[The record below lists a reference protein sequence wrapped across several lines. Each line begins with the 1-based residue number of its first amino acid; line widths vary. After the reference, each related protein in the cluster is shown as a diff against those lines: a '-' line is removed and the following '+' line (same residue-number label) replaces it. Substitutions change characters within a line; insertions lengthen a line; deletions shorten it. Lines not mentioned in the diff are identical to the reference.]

1 MRPEQK
7 RLDEL
12 LARLVDE
19 TIDSAE
25 MTELESLLE
34 GNPGAQDR
42 YLHYLGLH
50 EDLHTRSGQSD
61 SVAQQ
66 GVLERCST
74 GLAFR
79 PNRVGWKT
87 VAGLAASVALA
98 GVMFFLLRSDSNFAT
113 IVDYGGP
120 VSWTG
125 QGQDSEATM
134 TVGLEIGDGILETA
148 GGDSWVELKFADGT
162 DAQLSGIGT
171 LEIEKRD
178 NQKRLRL
185 SGGSLS
191 VNAEPQ
197 LLGKPLVVATPSAE
211 AEVLGTQFNIL
222 ASAFS
227 TNLEVNEGLVRV
239 KRLADGRV
247 EEVKPDHEIV
257 VALETNTDFSA
268 HKRVDSVSQWQSQL
282 PRDIMQGQV
291 TKAGNAR
298 ASTHLWRGDRAIG
311 EKLKQPVLLHSIVLD
326 PSASGLPRVKIQPGQ
341 RIVVKGR
348 TREAGRVHI
357 GFATNHWEGGLAG
370 KFASYHPVLASEFE
384 IELSLAEMPRTKPRF
399 ATLPNGQ
406 EMIYLWVQSVHKDI
420 GLEVE
425 SVQLLP

>member
-197 LLGKPLVVATPSAE
+197 LPGKPLVVATPSAE

-291 TKAGNAR
+291 TTAGNAR

-326 PSASGLPRVKIQPGQ
+326 PSASSLPRVKIQPGQ

>member
-61 SVAQQ
+61 SVAQH

-197 LLGKPLVVATPSAE
+197 LPGKPLVVATPSAE

-291 TKAGNAR
+291 TTAGNAR

-326 PSASGLPRVKIQPGQ
+326 PSASSLPRVKIQPGQ

>member
-34 GNPGAQDR
+34 GNPEAQDR

-74 GLAFR
+74 KLAFR

-98 GVMFFLLRSDSNFAT
+98 GVMFFFLRSDSNFAT

-178 NQKRLRL
+178 N
-185 SGGSLS
+185 
-191 VNAEPQ
+191 
-197 LLGKPLVVATPSAE
+197 VVATPSAE

-298 ASTHLWRGDRAIG
+298 ALTHLWRGDRAIG
-311 EKLKQPVLLHSIVLD
+311 EKLKKPVLLHSIVLD
-326 PSASGLPRVKIQPGQ
+326 PSASGLPRVKIQSGQ
-341 RIVVKGR
+341 SIVVKGR
-348 TREAGRVHI
+348 TLEAGRVHI

-370 KFASYHPVLASEFE
+370 KFASYHPVLGSEFE
-384 IELSLAEMPRTKPRF
+384 IELSLVEMPRTKPRF

>member
-61 SVAQQ
+61 SVAHQ

-197 LLGKPLVVATPSAE
+197 LPGKPLVVATPSAE

-291 TKAGNAR
+291 TTAGNAR

-326 PSASGLPRVKIQPGQ
+326 PSASSLPRVKIQPGQ

>member
-197 LLGKPLVVATPSAE
+197 LPGKPLVVATPSAE

-298 ASTHLWRGDRAIG
+298 ALTHLWRGDRAIG
-311 EKLKQPVLLHSIVLD
+311 EKLKKPVLLHSIVLD

>member
-25 MTELESLLE
+25 ITELESLLE
-34 GNPGAQDR
+34 GNPEAQDR

-74 GLAFR
+74 KLAFR

-98 GVMFFLLRSDSNFAT
+98 GVMFFFLRSDSNFAT

-197 LLGKPLVVATPSAE
+197 LPGKPLVVATPSAE

-298 ASTHLWRGDRAIG
+298 ALTHLWRGDRAIG
-311 EKLKQPVLLHSIVLD
+311 EKLKKPVLLHSIVLD
-326 PSASGLPRVKIQPGQ
+326 PSASGLPRVKIQSGQ
-341 RIVVKGR
+341 SIVVKGR
-348 TREAGRVHI
+348 TLEAGRVHI

-370 KFASYHPVLASEFE
+370 KFASYHPVLGSEFE